1 MGVGKA
7 LLGVWGDTEEEKS
20 VKQPSKGGC
29 PLVFTQPTSP
39 QLATAEGAP
48 RPLSSLSLIVSSP
61 PQCKQSKKARLFYKM
76 HCFHSSNLLLG
87 RKINLV
93 DHNRHYKT
101 E

>member
-1 MGVGKA
+1 M
-7 LLGVWGDTEEEKS
+7 GVWGDREEES
-20 VKQPSKGGC
+20 VKQPAGSHC
-29 PLVFTQPTSP
+29 PLVSAQPTSP
-39 QLATAEGAP
+39 QVVTAEGAP
-48 RPLSSLSLIVSSP
+48 RPLSSLSLSVSPP
-61 PQCKQSKKARLFYKM
+61 PQCKQSKQARLFYKV